1 MLGTVLEQALISRV
15 SAQLRPPRRSGQC
28 LLRGAQGLVPSRG
41 AAALGDPE
49 PSVGSSYHPFSP
61 IRLLAEG
68 VYIMKALRAF
78 IKDEDGVATVE
89 YALLLLL
96 VVMTTLA
103 AWQGFASRLVSG
115 LNQATNAFAEL
126 NREPI
131 AP

>member
-1 MLGTVLEQALISRV
+1 
-15 SAQLRPPRRSGQC
+15 
-28 LLRGAQGLVPSRG
+28 
-41 AAALGDPE
+41 
-49 PSVGSSYHPFSP
+49 
-61 IRLLAEG
+61 
-68 VYIMKALRAF
+68 MKALQAF
-78 IKDEDGVATVE
+78 IKDEDGVASVE

-126 NREPI
+126 NQEPV